1 MTTTRRGLLATAG
14 AALALP
20 GLARAQGAAFP
31 VRPVRL
37 VVGAPPGGGND
48 IVARLVADRLGRRFG
63 QNFVVDNRPGASG
76 ARAAEWV
83 TQQPADG
90 HVLLLANVATH
101 AINAVLVKDSPFDA
115 DRDSVAVG
123 PIGTS
128 ANILVVNPALPINSV
143 AELIAYARANPG
155 KLNFAS
161 AGSGGSVHLAGEL
174 FKLLTGL
181 DVVHVPYRGSGP
193 MVTDLMSGTVQFS
206 FDNFPSSIGAVRAGN
221 LRALA
226 VTSPARW
233 PLAPELPT
241 MVESGL
247 PDFSVTTWFGL
258 TARSGTPEPILAALS
273 DALAA
278 MLDDADFRQALV
290 AIGAV
295 PMPMPRA
302 AFAGFMRA
310 EQTRWRDIVTRARVT
325 ID

>member
-1 MTTTRRGLLATAG
+1 MPTRRHLIG
-14 AALALP
+14 AA
-20 GLARAQGAAFP
+20 GLMAVAARASAQGSYP
-31 VRPVRL
+31 TRPVRL

-48 IVARLVADRLGRRFG
+48 IVARLLAERLGRHFG

-101 AINAVLVKDSPFDA
+101 AINAVLVKDSTFDA
-115 DRDSVAVG
+115 DRDSVPVA

-128 ANILVVNPALPINSV
+128 TNILVVTPSLPVQSV

-155 KLNFAS
+155 KLNYGS

-174 FKLLTGL
+174 FKLRTGV
-181 DVVHVPYRGSGP
+181 DIVHVPYRGAGP
-193 MVTDLMSGTVQFS
+193 MVTDLMAGTVQLA
-206 FDNFPSSIGAVRAGN
+206 FDNYPSSIGAVRGGA

-226 VTSPARW
+226 VTSGERW

-241 MVESGL
+241 MIESGV
-247 PDFSVTTWFGL
+247 PDFTVTTWFGV
-258 TARSGTPEPILAALS
+258 TARSGTPDPILAALWS
-273 DALAA
+273 AIDGMLAQADFQQALA
-278 MLDDADFRQALV
+278 

-295 PMPMPRA
+295 PMPMGRVD
-302 AFAGFMRA
+302 FGRFMTG
-310 EQTRWRDIVTRARVT
+310 EQQRWRDIVTAARVT
-325 ID
+325 LND